1 MHTTILNS
9 EFDGIRPYHNE
20 EIPEAMQRI
29 ADAHEMKNIASFLF
43 PEMKLIEVRDM
54 IRSIETTDEFQKL
67 LAEKAFQKI
76 VKQTTKGVTVEGFE
90 HIDTTQ
96 SHIFVMNHRD
106 IVLDSTLFE
115 IALIEQGIQTTEICI
130 GDNLMPSQFFIDIWR
145 SNKMVKV
152 IRGAS
157 IRETLQNSLV
167 FSKYLRHTIRNRH
180 ESVWIAQRNGRT
192 KDGLDVTDPALIKM
206 FAMSGTENVLA
217 SIAELNIIP
226 VAISY
231 QIEPCD
237 WMKTRELFLSK
248 DAPYHK
254 TPNEDF
260 QSILTGIMQKKG
272 KVHITI
278 GAPINPKL
286 DICKNL
292 SNNEIFKSI
301 AKLIDDEIMHGY
313 KLFDT
318 NYIAYDL
325 LNHTNQYASHYTEE
339 AKQQFII
346 DMNEKIAKIGLEFYP
361 ELCRLFFSIYAN
373 PVFSAKNGQLNHK
386 KQ

>member
-1 MHTTILNS
+1 MNTTHSLDH
-9 EFDGIRPYHNE
+9 EFDGIRPYYNE
-20 EIPEAMQRI
+20 EIPEAMRRI
-29 ADAHEMKNIASFLF
+29 ADAYEIANIASFLF
-43 PEMKLIEVRDM
+43 PEMKLTEFRDM
-54 IRSIETTDEFQKL
+54 IRNIETTDGFQKL

-76 VKQTTKGVTVEGFE
+76 VTQTTHGVTVEGFE
-90 HIDTTQ
+90 HIDTTKN
-96 SHIFVMNHRD
+96 HIFVMNHRD

-115 IALIEQGIQTTEICI
+115 IALIEHNFKTTEICI

-145 SNKMVKV
+145 SSKMVKV

-157 IRETLQNSLV
+157 IRETLQNSQI
-167 FSKYLRHTIRNRH
+167 FSKYLRNAIVNKN
-180 ESVWIAQRNGRT
+180 ESIWIAQRNGRT

-206 FAMSGTENVLA
+206 FAMSGTDDVLA

-248 DAPYHK
+248 NAPYQK
-254 TPNEDF
+254 APNEDF

-278 GAPINPKL
+278 GQPINEKL
-286 DICKNL
+286 EAGKKVP
-292 SNNEIFKSI
+292 NNEVFRWI
-301 AKLIDDEIMHGY
+301 ARLIDDEIINGY
-313 KLFDT
+313 NLFDT

-325 LNHTNQYASHYTEE
+325 FNRTDKYVSHYTEE

-361 ELCRLFFSIYAN
+361 DLCKIFCSIYAN
-373 PVFSAKNGQLNHK
+373 PVFSLNSNHRNS
-386 KQ
+386 

>member
-1 MHTTILNS
+1 MNTTVLNS
-9 EFDGIRPYHNE
+9 EFDKIRPYYNE

-29 ADAHEMKNIASFLF
+29 ADAYEIKNIASFLF
-43 PEMKLIEVRDM
+43 PEMKLTEFRDM
-54 IRSIETTDEFQKL
+54 IRSIETTEEFQKL
-67 LAEKAFQKI
+67 LAVKAFQKI
-76 VKQTTKGVTVEGFE
+76 VKQTTNGVTIEGFE
-90 HIDTTQ
+90 NIDTTKN
-96 SHIFVMNHRD
+96 HIFVMNHRD
-106 IVLDSTLFE
+106 IVLDSTLFQ
-115 IALIEQGIQTTEICI
+115 IALIDHGFKTTEICI

-157 IRETLQNSLV
+157 MRETLQNSLV
-167 FSKYLRHTIRNRH
+167 FSKYLRNTIVNKH

-192 KDGLDVTDPALIKM
+192 KDGMDVTDPALVKM
-206 FAMSGTENVLA
+206 FAMSGTEDVLT
-217 SIAELNIIP
+217 SIAELNIVP

-248 DAPYHK
+248 DAPYQK
-254 TPNEDF
+254 APNEDF

-278 GAPINPKL
+278 GKPINARL
-286 DICKNL
+286 ESCKNL
-292 SNNEIFKSI
+292 TNHEVFKGV
-301 AKLIDDEIMHGY
+301 AKLMDDEIINGY

-325 LNHTNQYASHYTEE
+325 LNRTEKYTSHYSEE
-339 AKQQFII
+339 AKQHFII

-361 ELCRLFFSIYAN
+361 ELCKIFYSIYAN
-373 PVFSAKNGQLNHK
+373 PVFAKKLNHISR
-386 KQ
+386 

>member
-1 MHTTILNS
+1 
-9 EFDGIRPYHNE
+9 
-20 EIPEAMQRI
+20 MQRI
-29 ADAHEMKNIASFLF
+29 ADAHEVKSIASFLF
-43 PEMKLIEVRDM
+43 PEMNLTEFRDM
-54 IRSIETTDEFQKL
+54 IRSIETIEEFQKL
-67 LAEKAFQKI
+67 LAVKAVQKI
-76 VKQTTKGVTVEGFE
+76 VKQTTNGVTFDGFE
-90 HIDTTQ
+90 NIDT
-96 SHIFVMNHRD
+96 SKNHIFVMNHRD
-106 IVLDSTLFE
+106 IVLDSILFE
-115 IALIEQGIQTTEICI
+115 IGLTEHGFRTTEICI

-167 FSKYLRHTIRNRH
+167 FSRYLRDTIKNKH

-192 KDGLDVTDPALIKM
+192 KDGIDVTDPALIKM
-206 FAMSGTENVLA
+206 FAMSGTGDISA

-248 DAPYHK
+248 DAPYQK
-254 TPNEDF
+254 AQNEDF
-260 QSILTGIMQKKG
+260 QSIITGIMQRKG

-278 GAPINPKL
+278 GKPINPKL
-286 DICKNL
+286 ELCKKLPNL
-292 SNNEIFKSI
+292 AIFKGI
-301 AKLIDDEIMHGY
+301 AKLIDNEIIQGY

-325 LNHTNQYASHYTEE
+325 LNRTDKYAIHYTEE
-339 AKQQFII
+339 TKQQFII

-361 ELCRLFFSIYAN
+361 ELCKIFYSIYAN
-373 PVFSAKNGQLNHK
+373 PVFSLNSRS
-386 KQ
+386 

>member
-1 MHTTILNS
+1 MNTTILDS
-9 EFDGIRPYHNE
+9 EFDKIRPYRNE

-29 ADAHEMKNIASFLF
+29 ADAHEVKNIASFLF
-43 PEMKLIEVRDM
+43 SEMSLTEFRDM
-54 IRSIETTDEFQKL
+54 IRSIETTEEFQKL
-67 LAEKAFQKI
+67 LAIKAFQKI
-76 VKQTTKGVTVEGFE
+76 VKQTTNGVAIDGFE
-90 HIDTTQ
+90 NIDT
-96 SHIFVMNHRD
+96 SKNHIFVMNHRD
-106 IVLDSTLFE
+106 IVLDSTLFQ
-115 IALIEQGIQTTEICI
+115 IALIEHGFRTTEICI

-152 IRGAS
+152 VRGAS

-167 FSKYLRHTIRNRH
+167 FSKYLRNTIKNKH

-192 KDGLDVTDPALIKM
+192 KDGIDVTDPALIKM
-206 FAMSGTENVLA
+206 FAMSGTGDIST

-248 DAPYHK
+248 DAAYQK
-254 TPNEDF
+254 AQNEDF
-260 QSILTGIMQKKG
+260 QSIITGIMQRKG
-272 KVHITI
+272 MVHITI
-278 GAPINPKL
+278 GKPINSKL
-286 DICKNL
+286 ELCKKLPNL
-292 SNNEIFKSI
+292 AIFKGI
-301 AKLIDDEIMHGY
+301 AKLIDNEIIQGY

-325 LNHTNQYASHYTEE
+325 LNRTDKYASHYTEE

-361 ELCRLFFSIYAN
+361 ELCKIFYSIYAN
-373 PVFSAKNGQLNHK
+373 PVFSLNS
-386 KQ
+386 QV